1 MKSCCLSPPRK
12 IRFLN
17 LLWVLLVCGISKWL
31 KNACLFVYHLV
42 KENWKNICVYGCLP
56 IILYK
61 CCVSVSPFVSAS
73 FFSLLCS
80 QCLLCCPFLFLF
92 PLVSIPAE
100 VFILVSFIYCLSS
113 VYLFSLIFLSLVF
126 LFSPFIL
133 SYLLCLPIV

>member
-31 KNACLFVYHLV
+31 KNACLFVFHLV

-61 CCVSVSPFVSAS
+61 CCVSVSPFVCFLFFPSLFQVSFVLSLFIPLPSGFHSSRSFYSGILHLLSFLCLPLFFNFS
-73 FFSLLCS
+73 FFS
-80 QCLLCCPFLFLF
+80 
-92 PLVSIPAE
+92 
-100 VFILVSFIYCLSS
+100 
-113 VYLFSLIFLSLVF
+113 FSL
-126 LFSPFIL
+126 
-133 SYLLCLPIV
+133 